1 MLRADSLQLHTRLQ
15 YPSSRDLSCSI
26 CIATLGFET
35 TWAVSQV
42 SIRLYAAIWQQT
54 HHLLQNLLQAAEA
67 DVEREAEVK
76 RKGEAEVQADVEN
89 SEVRKVYPNSKNS
102 TVQF

>member
-1 MLRADSLQLHTRLQ
+1 MVMV
-15 YPSSRDLSCSI
+15 LSAEEI
-26 CIATLGFET
+26 EQRTVAHG
-35 TWAVSQV
+35 AKK
-42 SIRLYAAIWQQT
+42 
-54 HHLLQNLLQAAEA
+54 EA